1 MHLSPFILLFLCS
14 LPILHMGRRYFDL
27 KIEYINLVLISVDRR
42 WPSDSG
48 DPRDLCG
55 ERGDKDLISVCI

>member
-1 MHLSPFILLFLCS
+1 
-14 LPILHMGRRYFDL
+14 MGRRYFDL